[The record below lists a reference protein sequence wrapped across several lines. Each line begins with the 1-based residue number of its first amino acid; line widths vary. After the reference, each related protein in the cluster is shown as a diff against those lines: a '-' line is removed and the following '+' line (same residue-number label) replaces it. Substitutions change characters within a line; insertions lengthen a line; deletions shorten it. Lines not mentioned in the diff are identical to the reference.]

1 MIQDFLLFKLKRPLD
16 GGIISYLLRK
26 FKLFISQW
34 DKTTGAKSKEK
45 KPFMGEYEAVHIQRG
60 RYANN
65 DYFKSESSTNNDN
78 LLCIYSKV
86 L

>member
-1 MIQDFLLFKLKRPLD
+1 
-16 GGIISYLLRK
+16 
-26 FKLFISQW
+26 
-34 DKTTGAKSKEK
+34 
-45 KPFMGEYEAVHIQRG
+45 MGEYEAVHIQRG